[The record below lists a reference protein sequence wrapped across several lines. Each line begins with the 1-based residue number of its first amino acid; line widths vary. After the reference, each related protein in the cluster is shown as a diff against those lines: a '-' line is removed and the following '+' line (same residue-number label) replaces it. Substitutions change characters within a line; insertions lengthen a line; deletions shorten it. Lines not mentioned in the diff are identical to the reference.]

1 MTANEMIRFLMRT
14 ERKNQTEMAELIG
27 VRNQSNVSETLKREI
42 KASVFI
48 KMANALGYDVYLV
61 SRRNPGR
68 KPNGFILTG
77 RSESSEE

>member
-1 MTANEMIRFLMRT
+1 MTANDMIRFLMKT

-42 KASVFI
+42 KASTFV

-61 SRRNPGR
+61 SRKTPGR
-68 KPNGFILTG
+68 KPNGFLLTG
-77 RSESSEE
+77 RSESDD